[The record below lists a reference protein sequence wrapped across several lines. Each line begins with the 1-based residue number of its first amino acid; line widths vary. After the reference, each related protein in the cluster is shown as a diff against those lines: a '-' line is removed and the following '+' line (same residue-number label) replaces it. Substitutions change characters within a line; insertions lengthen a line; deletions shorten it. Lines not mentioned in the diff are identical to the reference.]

1 MLRYVDMDGYTL
13 VTVGQ
18 DDIDGTTQLMAYG
31 KKLNREYLEQMEKP
45 PKGGRLT
52 GSFIYSHPPDYVGRN
67 TMDWDTSD
75 WCTLFQEMKEIGI
88 DTVIYQAAA
97 WAEVRECNYPSRLFE
112 GFRMWNSLDYLV
124 EAVAKEDMRFFLGGL
139 GNLYAFDEKATAE
152 TLSYDRDQQL
162 ACYDELVA
170 LYNGG
175 FHGFYMSSETAYPGS
190 RQPDREKIL
199 NTYFREV
206 CQGVKDRTPSMPIL
220 FSPGTYFQENKE
232 QEIHDFLYNLFAGCP
247 LDIMCPQDLIG
258 TFGNRLPHLQPSF
271 AIWRQICDELSIK
284 LWVNVE
290 SFEREKAGTTLDFG
304 PAAFERLAVQ
314 LSHASQVGEK
324 IVSWEVPYFYS
335 PLAGERGVA
344 LRKAYMELAAAGERD

>member
-1 MLRYVDMDGYTL
+1 MLSYLEMDGYTL
-13 VTVGQ
+13 VTVGP
-18 DDIDGTTQLMAYG
+18 DDVDGAKQLMEYG
-31 KKLNREYLEQMEKP
+31 TKLNREYLNQLVKP

-67 TMDWDTSD
+67 TMNWGTSE
-75 WCTLFQEMKEIGI
+75 WCALFTEMKDIGI

-112 GFRMWNSLDYLV
+112 GFRIWNSLDYLV
-124 EAVAKEDMRFFLGGL
+124 EAVAKEGMRFFLGGL
-139 GNLYAFDEKATAE
+139 GNLYAFDEKATVE

-170 LYNGG
+170 LYKGG
-175 FHGFYMSSETAYPGS
+175 YSGFYMSPETAYPGS
-190 RQPDREKIL
+190 RQPEREKIL

-206 CQGVKDRTPSMPIL
+206 CEGVKDRTPGMPIL
-220 FSPGTYFQENKE
+220 FSPGTYYQENKE

-247 LDIMCPQDLIG
+247 LDIMCPQDSIG
-258 TFGNRLPHLQPSF
+258 TFGNRLPHLKSSF
-271 AIWRQICDELSIK
+271 AIWKQICGELGCH

-290 SFEREKAGTTLDFG
+290 SFERERVGTTLDFG

-314 LSHASQVGEK
+314 LSHASLVGEK

-335 PLAGERGVA
+335 SLAGERGVA
-344 LRKAYMELAAAGERD
+344 LRKAYVESLAAGERD

>member
-1 MLRYVDMDGYTL
+1 MLRYVDMGGYTL
-13 VTVGQ
+13 VTIGQ
-18 DDIDGTTQLMAYG
+18 EDIGSTTKLMENGMKA
-31 KKLNREYLEQMEKP
+31 NREYLRQMGKP

-67 TMDWDTSD
+67 TMEWNTSD
-75 WCTLFQEMKEIGI
+75 WRTLFQEMKEIGI

-97 WAEVRECNYPSRLFE
+97 WAEVRECNYPSSLFE

-124 EAVAKEDMRFFLGGL
+124 EAVAKEGMRFFLGGL
-139 GNLYAFDEKATAE
+139 GNLYGFDEKATIE

-175 FHGFYMSSETAYPGS
+175 FHGFYMSPETAYPGA
-190 RQPDREKIL
+190 RQPKREKIL

-220 FSPGTYFQENKE
+220 FSPGTYFHENKE
-232 QEIHDFLYNLFAGCP
+232 QEVHDFLYNLFAGCP
-247 LDIMCPQDLIG
+247 LDIMCPQDSIG

-271 AIWRQICDELSIK
+271 AIWKQICDELSIK

-335 PLAGERGVA
+335 SQAGERGLT
-344 LRKAYMELAAAGERD
+344 LRRAYLESLRAGERD